1 MDSKITAWASHSWAI
16 MIPGI
21 LPIRHACRHCGRMF
35 VDDDRTGER
44 YAITGGTLRL
54 ERLSDE
60 VTNRWLDGFCPGR
73 PLLCDED
80 DLKTRF
86 GGTSMT
92 GTTKLDGCPDPQKKI
107 VESEIAEGN
116 QTRKK
121 RYRHDGVGTRRRGDC
136 LNRRHFA

>member
-73 PLLCDED
+73 PLLSDED

-86 GGTSMT
+86 GETPY
-92 GTTKLDGCPDPQKKI
+92 D
-107 VESEIAEGN
+107 
-116 QTRKK
+116 
-121 RYRHDGVGTRRRGDC
+121 RHDKIGWMPRSSEE
-136 LNRRHFA
+136 NRRTRNC